1 MTLPIR
7 HCIALGA
14 AALLAAPA
22 PAAKTPKIPK
32 DAPFCVP
39 ADAPFLFLSPMGEP
53 FRGKGGEAYPSAAWF
68 AEADANGDGR
78 LSADEMV
85 RDAQRFF
92 ARLDRDHDAALIPDE
107 IALYERDVPEIA
119 LYRGRPEGPRRG
131 GDGPVGGRPDGPRQ
145 AQAQAIGRD
154 EGGYG
159 GAMGAG
165 RFSFL
170 NVPHPIWS
178 ADADIDRAVTAAE
191 FAAAIRRRFALLDPT
206 ARGYLTLADLPKPP
220 QQAERAGPCRPRP
233 APRPGEPRR

>member
-1 MTLPIR
+1 MNRLM
-7 HCIALGA
+7 LA
-14 AALLAAPA
+14 AVLLAAPA
-22 PAAKTPKIPK
+22 LGAKPAKIPK

-68 AEADANGDGR
+68 AGADANGDSR
-78 LSADEMV
+78 LSADEFV

-92 ARLDRDHDAALIPDE
+92 AKLDRDHDAALIPDE

-131 GDGPVGGRPDGPRQ
+131 GEGGGPGGRPDERRGTP
-145 AQAQAIGRD
+145 AIGRD

-191 FAAAIRRRFALLDPT
+191 FAAAARRRFALLDPT

-233 APRPGEPRR
+233 APKPGEAPRR